1 MKPYVFSIGVLLML
15 SLSLSGVYYLTTDVL
30 RLFDV
35 RNARAI
41 AFVIGVVAMV
51 VLVAAL
57 AWSVPPRG

>member
-1 MKPYVFSIGVLLML
+1 MKPYVFGISVLLML
-15 SLSLSGVYYLTTDVL
+15 SLALTGIHYLAADVL

-35 RNARAI
+35 RHARAI

-51 VLVAAL
+51 ALLAAL

>member
-1 MKPYVFSIGVLLML
+1 MKPYVFGISVLLML
-15 SLSLSGVYYLTTDVL
+15 SLSLTGIHYLAADVL

-35 RNARAI
+35 RHARAI

-51 VLVAAL
+51 ALLAAL

>member
-15 SLSLSGVYYLTTDVL
+15 SFSLTGIYYLAGDVL
-30 RLFDV
+30 RLFEV
-35 RNARAI
+35 RHARVI
-41 AFVIGVVAMV
+41 AFAIGAVAIV

>member
-1 MKPYVFSIGVLLML
+1 MKPYVFGIGVLLML
-15 SLSLSGVYYLTTDVL
+15 SFSLTGIHCLAADVL

-35 RNARAI
+35 RHARSI
-41 AFVIGVVAMV
+41 AFAIGVVAMA

>member
-1 MKPYVFSIGVLLML
+1 MKPYVFGIGVLLML
-15 SLSLSGVYYLTTDVL
+15 SFSLTGIYCVTGDVL

-35 RNARAI
+35 RHARPI

-51 VLVAAL
+51 VVVAAL

>member
-15 SLSLSGVYYLTTDVL
+15 SLSLTGVYYLATDVL

-41 AFVIGVVAMV
+41 AFLIGFVAMF

>member
-15 SLSLSGVYYLTTDVL
+15 SLSLYGGFSLAADVL

-35 RNARAI
+35 RHARSI
-41 AFVIGVVAMV
+41 AFVVGGVAMAA
-51 VLVAAL
+51 LVAAL